1 MKQQQVHF
9 MNAQV
14 RFIATQCATRGD
26 ASWSIVMVLRIPYS
40 SVQYSILSL
49 HARLAKKSR
58 SGFFFFS
65 ATHMPLAPLAAE
77 LLQRRSGPN
86 SVFRPRLA
94 NVNLPNGNSS
104 LGMPRFT
111 PRSEDEL
118 SAAVFTWWD
127 ILDAVMLKADAGYR
141 FMAGYVREY
150 QVRRMWLLA
159 RRPAVRTFCETGFNG
174 GHSAV
179 AMLLASATL
188 VVHSFDTFSHKY
200 SAQIVDL
207 LSTRFGGRLQT
218 HAGDSHLTLRARGTI
233 FRLQDLKSP
242 Q

>member
-1 MKQQQVHF
+1 
-9 MNAQV
+9 
-14 RFIATQCATRGD
+14 
-26 ASWSIVMVLRIPYS
+26 
-40 SVQYSILSL
+40 
-49 HARLAKKSR
+49 
-58 SGFFFFS
+58 
-65 ATHMPLAPLAAE
+65 
-77 LLQRRSGPN
+77 
-86 SVFRPRLA
+86 
-94 NVNLPNGNSS
+94 
-104 LGMPRFT
+104 MPRFT

-218 HAGDSHLTLRARGTI
+218 HAGDSHLTLRDAESLKRQGL
-233 FRLQDLKSP
+233 RSCDLTKVA
-242 Q
+242 QKVT